1 MCYHLGEG
9 NVIFSQFPLTRL
21 FFTGSYFTSEIG
33 SSISADL
40 VTRASVLKIRRVERH
55 EVVIVQLSDDVL
67 YWTQFDALLARLVT
81 ILVIDVGVP
90 AEWDLQREV
99 STVGDDAEVKV
110 ASKTIVI
117 SRIDLVDL
125 DDEPRG
131 IVGRHV
137 RDDAQRG
144 SEIFQ
149 GLIVAGIK
157 DDLRPGLG
165 DDA

>member
-1 MCYHLGEG
+1 MYYHLGQG

-21 FFTGSYFTSEIG
+21 FFTGSYFTNEIG

-40 VTRASVLKIRRVERH
+40 VIRASVLKVRRVERH
-55 EVVIVQLSDDVL
+55 EVVIVQLPDDVL
-67 YWTQFDALLARLVT
+67 YRTELDAFLARLIT
-81 ILVIDVGVP
+81 ILAVDVGVP
-90 AEWDLQREV
+90 AEWDLQREI
-99 STVGDDAEVKV
+99 STVRDDAEVEV
-110 ASKTIVI
+110 AGKTIVI

-131 IVGRHV
+131 VVSRHV

-144 SEIFQ
+144 SEILQ
-149 GLIVAGIK
+149 GLIMTGVK
-157 DDLRPGLG
+157 DDLGPGLG

>member
-1 MCYHLGEG
+1 
-9 NVIFSQFPLTRL
+9 VIFSQFPLTRL

-33 SSISADL
+33 SSISANL